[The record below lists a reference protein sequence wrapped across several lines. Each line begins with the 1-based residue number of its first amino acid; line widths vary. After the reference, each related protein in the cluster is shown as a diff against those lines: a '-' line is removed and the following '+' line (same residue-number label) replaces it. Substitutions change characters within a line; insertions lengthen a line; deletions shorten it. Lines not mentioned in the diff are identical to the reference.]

1 MKKFK
6 HIFSVGFVTLHLVP
20 MQQLFTWQ
28 FRQNLA
34 AIWGLLR
41 QRHVL
46 LQSRVRLFLGW
57 NYSLHFYW
65 QDWWT
70 TSLEALLQFYLFLNL
85 NASLTPWW
93 GYTGFKVLRNTGSCL
108 SKTVSTKSACHLLEP
123 LFWKGQPSWYS
134 FQRANTISVNMLWR
148 HGPSWL
154 YTLEGTTPD
163 SEFTM
168 PEECTAEMK
177 SKYMQFMV
185 SLLQTVQQVLAK
197 ISSVRASAVLVI
209 CVEWQHN
216 YVLRFVRVLK
226 AKIQRDTADVPGTIS
241 LSAAEILEAEKL
253 WIIESQ
259 ILQEF

>member
-1 MKKFK
+1 
-6 HIFSVGFVTLHLVP
+6 
-20 MQQLFTWQ
+20 
-28 FRQNLA
+28 
-34 AIWGLLR
+34 
-41 QRHVL
+41 
-46 LQSRVRLFLGW
+46 
-57 NYSLHFYW
+57 
-65 QDWWT
+65 
-70 TSLEALLQFYLFLNL
+70 
-85 NASLTPWW
+85 
-93 GYTGFKVLRNTGSCL
+93 
-108 SKTVSTKSACHLLEP
+108 
-123 LFWKGQPSWYS
+123 
-134 FQRANTISVNMLWR
+134 
-148 HGPSWL
+148 
-154 YTLEGTTPD
+154 
-163 SEFTM
+163 M